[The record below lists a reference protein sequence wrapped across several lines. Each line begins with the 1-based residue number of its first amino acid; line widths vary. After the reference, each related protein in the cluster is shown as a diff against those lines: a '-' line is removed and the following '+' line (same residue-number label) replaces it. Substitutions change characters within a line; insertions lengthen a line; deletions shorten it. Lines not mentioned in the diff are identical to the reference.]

1 MVCTARYAYCETR
14 RRSSLRCSIVSLWPI
29 WRIHPRCPRNWKKGI
44 SPRPMRATTKSSRN
58 CPGPWMATGRG
69 CLPPCAICWTRPA
82 MQPLDLPRQRLLEKL
97 RRDLGAAGVEAL
109 DDRRVIEVML
119 NPDGALWVDV
129 LGEGMRD
136 TGQHIGRAQA
146 ENLLGTV
153 AAALGMVV
161 NASSPIVEGEL
172 PLDGSRFEGLMP
184 PLVSAPVFA
193 IRKKASEVYTLDEY
207 VDSGVMR
214 LDHIEAVRA
223 AVAARKNILI
233 AGGTGSGK
241 TTLANAVLHDIGR
254 VWGDERMVLIE
265 DTVELQCTVPNRGEL
280 RTAEAA
286 DLTRLLRATLR
297 LRPDRIV
304 VGEVHGA
311 SASLTRLAQLVQE
324 SGAVVSPQRI
334 AEAVHLIVFI
344 ARTSLGRRVE
354 EVAQVLGWDGREY
367 VVRSV

>member
-1 MVCTARYAYCETR
+1 
-14 RRSSLRCSIVSLWPI
+14 
-29 WRIHPRCPRNWKKGI
+29 
-44 SPRPMRATTKSSRN
+44 MRATTKSSRN

-97 RRDLGAAGVEAL
+97 RRDLGAAVVEAL

-161 NASSPIVEGEL
+161 NASSPIVEGAL

-184 PLVSAPVFA
+184 PLVTAPVFA
-193 IRKKASEVYTLDEY
+193 IRNKA
-207 VDSGVMR
+207 R
-214 LDHIEAVRA
+214 L
-223 AVAARKNILI
+223 
-233 AGGTGSGK
+233 
-241 TTLANAVLHDIGR
+241 
-254 VWGDERMVLIE
+254 
-265 DTVELQCTVPNRGEL
+265 ELQNTKPNHNKQQ
-280 RTAEAA
+280 TTEAT
-286 DLTRLLRATLR
+286 DHTQQKHTTQR

-304 VGEVHGA
+304 VGEVRG
-311 SASLTRLAQLVQE
+311 
-324 SGAVVSPQRI
+324 
-334 AEAVHLIVFI
+334 AEA
-344 ARTSLGRRVE
+344 
-354 EVAQVLGWDGREY
+354 
-367 VVRSV
+367 